1 MYILHLIIN
10 NCCKHSVYVEEN
22 NRLEAIP
29 TAMQHLTLEAGGQE
43 AEVIV
48 CNEQNMPLNYHTII
62 GSDGIHMKDENP
74 WLWMAIGTII
84 AATICWQLIS

>member
-62 GSDGIHMKDENP
+62 GSDRIHMKDENP

>member
-84 AATICWQLIS
+84 AATICWQLI

>member
-1 MYILHLIIN
+1 
-10 NCCKHSVYVEEN
+10 VYVEEN
-22 NRLEAIP
+22 NKLEAIP